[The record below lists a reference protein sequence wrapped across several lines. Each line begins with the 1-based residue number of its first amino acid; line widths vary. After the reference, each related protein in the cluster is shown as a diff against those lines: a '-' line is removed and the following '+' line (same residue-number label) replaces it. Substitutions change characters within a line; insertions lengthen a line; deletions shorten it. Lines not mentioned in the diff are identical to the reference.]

1 MSNANPARAATQRM
15 ITRDDLLGLL
25 DALPPEELGDLLD
38 ELGVDGQVATPALP
52 DPSMLNYYCDLERRT
67 IWLDTE
73 LNEEWLEYAK
83 HILRWNREDEEAG
96 IPIKDRKP
104 IKLFFFS
111 PGGDLDVNNCII
123 DVLQMSRTPTV
134 GINMGRAYSGGAF
147 TYLATQKRY
156 VLPHASFLLHTGS
169 AEFVSGTP
177 AQIKSFSEQYNR
189 QTNTL
194 KDYLIE
200 DVGMDAELVSKN
212 IEGEWYI
219 DAQEAVK
226 IGMAHGIVHDIRE
239 IM

>member
-1 MSNANPARAATQRM
+1 MSNANATRSASQR
-15 ITRDDLLGLL
+15 IIARDDLLGLL
-25 DALPPEELGDLLD
+25 DTLPQEELDNLLD
-38 ELGVDGQVATPALP
+38 ELGMNELPAVPVLP
-52 DPSMLNYYCDLERRT
+52 DPSTLNYYCDLERRT

-73 LNEEWLEYAK
+73 LDEEWLEYAK

-96 IPIKDRKP
+96 IPIEERKP
-104 IKLFFFS
+104 IKLFFFT

-123 DVLQMSRTPTV
+123 DVLRMSRTPTI

-169 AEFVSGTP
+169 AEFVSGSS
-177 AQIKSFSEQYNR
+177 AQIKSFSEQYTR

-200 DVGMDAELVSKN
+200 DVGMDADLVNKN

-219 DAQEAVK
+219 DAREAVK
-226 IGMAHGIVHDIRE
+226 IGMAHGIVSDIRE